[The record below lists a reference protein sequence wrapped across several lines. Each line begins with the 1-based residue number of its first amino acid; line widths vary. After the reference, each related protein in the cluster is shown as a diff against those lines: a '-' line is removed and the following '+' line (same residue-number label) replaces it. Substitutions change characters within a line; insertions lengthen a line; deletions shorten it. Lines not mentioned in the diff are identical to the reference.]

1 MQYKRICYL
10 AAMVFITYFID
21 RQSLVGKCEAQN
33 PIEPPIAPV
42 SRDELPSIRDAI
54 EAHLGYVT
62 DYCMDEYGEKETGL
76 WLGRIDI
83 RTSKLANG
91 NTPVAKNKKSEFW
104 GRSNLYLDQPTMVA
118 ALEFGRLTG
127 CKCYQESITRYLQ
140 DQAKAVSAEVIN
152 PYYEGLNRDYDLIAD
167 KFVASEKNHLL
178 RFFVPA
184 WEIFFYESKDFT
196 VRAIDE
202 LSESSMGLIEE
213 LLAEKKK
220 GAYEHQVFTKS
231 ICDRS
236 IALSSITWLAENV
249 DNVSPKIQR
258 RAEKIVLHSLEQRQ
272 RFETLSSR
280 ALTVWINALITMQRS
295 GKLKTNEKALTSFLP
310 IFASNPPEGLARS
323 LDVVL
328 HEHEAPDSTQQP
340 ADRID
345 RSLIDILAYGETCIR
360 AWGISN
366 EPSFLKQAGSCADWV
381 ATLLED
387 QSIPLKN
394 AESYGRVIH
403 FLTHYSQHS
412 EHKQYHALASEVG
425 QEAMELFY
433 EPRMGMFRS
442 RPDIDECDARDG
454 PGFLLLGLLTLLGND
469 PTDSSALIF

>member
-1 MQYKRICYL
+1 MQYKLICYF

-21 RQSLVGKCEAQN
+21 RQALVSKCEAQN

-42 SRDELPSIRDAI
+42 SRDELPRIRDAI

-62 DYCMDEYGEKETGL
+62 DYCLDEYGEKETGL

-83 RTSKLANG
+83 RTSKLPNE
-91 NTPVAKNKKSEFW
+91 NPSVAKNRKSGFW

-140 DQAKAVSAEVIN
+140 DQARTLSADVIN
-152 PYYEGLNRDYDLIAD
+152 PYYDGLNHDYDLIAD
-167 KFVASEKNHLL
+167 KFVACEEDHSP

-202 LSESSMGLIEE
+202 LSESSAGLIEQ
-213 LLAEKKK
+213 LLAEKKL

-249 DNVSPKIQR
+249 DNVSPVIQK
-258 RAEKIVLHSLEQRQ
+258 RAEKIVLHSLKQRQ

-280 ALTVWINALITMQRS
+280 ALSVWINALITMQRS
-295 GKLKTNEKALTSFLP
+295 TKLTINEKALTSFLP

-323 LDVVL
+323 IDVFL
-328 HEHEAPDSTQQP
+328 HEHEAPGAPQQA
-340 ADRID
+340 ADQID
-345 RSLIDILAYGETCIR
+345 RWLIDILAYGEACIR

-381 ATLLED
+381 ATLLAN
-387 QSIPLKN
+387 QSISLKN
-394 AESYGRVIH
+394 AESYGRAIH
-403 FLTHYSQHS
+403 FLTLYSQHS

-425 QEAMELFY
+425 QKAIELFY

-442 RPDIDECDARDG
+442 RPGIDECDARDG

-469 PTDSSALIF
+469 PTDGSALIF